1 MARISAQIDQLK
13 KRLRDE
19 TDPMLEEVLTSLQ
32 QLQRLETV
40 EGLIEFHEQQ
50 YCGRAEA
57 CEITGKPSETIRQY
71 IDNYIQIRFRIS
83 LDGLVDNQKN
93 KGVMISLFSLK
104 QEMQFLLAV

>member
-71 IDNYIQIRFRIS
+71 IDNYIHHPDSRRRTKIAAIPIGSSQRKSYVIVKKS
-83 LDGLVDNQKN
+83 LRD
-93 KGVMISLFSLK
+93 I
-104 QEMQFLLAV
+104 

>member
-19 TDPMLEEVLTSLQ
+19 TDPMLEEVLMSLQ
-32 QLQRLETV
+32 QLQQLETV

-57 CEITGKPSETIRQY
+57 CEITGKPSETIRQ
-71 IDNYIQIRFRIS
+71 R
-83 LDGLVDNQKN
+83 
-93 KGVMISLFSLK
+93 
-104 QEMQFLLAV
+104 AVRPRNPPSRRRSGRALPAHSHRSTQHRV